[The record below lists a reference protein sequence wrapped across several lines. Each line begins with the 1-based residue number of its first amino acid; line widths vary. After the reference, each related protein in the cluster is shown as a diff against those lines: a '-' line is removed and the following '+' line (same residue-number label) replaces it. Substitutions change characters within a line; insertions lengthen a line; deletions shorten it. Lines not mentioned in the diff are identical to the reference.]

1 MAEAEVDKLQVIVAS
16 LMELAKEKL
25 RDMKKKDE
33 ESVNIM
39 NGNFLTN
46 EGEEQRLGAETNLLK
61 VPSNQLFAQ
70 EKRVNR
76 EPIHQSRTTPRP
88 KAKTQEEESVQI
100 KEDNYLNYDKR
111 EEKQSTETNFLQDFA
126 M

>member
-46 EGEEQRLGAETNLLK
+46 EGEEQRLGAGTNLL
-61 VPSNQLFAQ
+61 
-70 EKRVNR
+70 
-76 EPIHQSRTTPRP
+76 
-88 KAKTQEEESVQI
+88 
-100 KEDNYLNYDKR
+100 
-111 EEKQSTETNFLQDFA
+111 
-126 M
+126 

>member
-46 EGEEQRLGAETNLLK
+46 EGEE
-61 VPSNQLFAQ
+61 
-70 EKRVNR
+70 
-76 EPIHQSRTTPRP
+76 
-88 KAKTQEEESVQI
+88 
-100 KEDNYLNYDKR
+100 
-111 EEKQSTETNFLQDFA
+111 
-126 M
+126 